1 MNKKGISAYQLA
13 KDTGIAQATISSWK
27 RGRCSPKADK
37 LKILA
42 DYFGVDIK
50 DLLWKESDEMENV
63 SSYQEA
69 NRKVELNI
77 EINGIGEVSEKADRL
92 VKTLKEAKLIT

>member
-1 MNKKGISAYQLA
+1 MYKKIEALMNKKGISAYQLA

-27 RGRCSPKADK
+27 RGRCSPKTDK

-50 DLLWKESDEMENV
+50 DLL
-63 SSYQEA
+63 
-69 NRKVELNI
+69 
-77 EINGIGEVSEKADRL
+77 
-92 VKTLKEAKLIT
+92 